1 MEFLRNIWWLK
12 IIAKILISRIPFSYR
27 AFASINIFRWGK
39 MDNVAYAQ
47 EVFFSHMEHLGDIT
61 DKTILE
67 FGPGDSLACAIF
79 GYAAGAKKIYLV
91 DVKFFASDNVA
102 FYKSIIDYMISVGKP
117 VRDLQHKYQ
126 NWDSLATILKDCN
139 AHYLTN
145 GVESLKT
152 IDDSCVDIFISQAV
166 LEHVRYAD
174 FETLCN
180 EQARIA
186 TPQALASHVVD
197 YRDHLN
203 GGLNNLRFSHDFW
216 AQDWFAYRSGFY
228 TNRLRVSE
236 MAAYFTQ
243 TGFKIQNIIKQHY
256 PQQVLEKSKMAP
268 EFRNLSDDDL
278 LTWDAH
284 FILSR

>member
-1 MEFLRNIWWLK
+1 
-12 IIAKILISRIPFSYR
+12 
-27 AFASINIFRWGK
+27 

-47 EVFFSHMEHLGDIT
+47 EVFFLHMEHLGDIT

-79 GYAAGAKKIYLV
+79 GYVAGAKKIYLV
-91 DVKFFASDNVA
+91 DVKSFATDNID

-126 NWDSLATILKDCN
+126 NWDSLTTILKDCN

-145 GVESLKT
+145 GVESLKV

-174 FETLCN
+174 FETVCS

-186 TPQALASHVVD
+186 TPQALATHVVD

-216 AQDWFAYRSGFY
+216 EQDWFAYRSNFY
-228 TNRLRVSE
+228 TNRIRVSE

-243 TGFKIQNIIKQHY
+243 AGFKIQNIIKQHY
-256 PQQVLEKSKMAP
+256 PQHVLERNKMASA
-268 EFRNLSDDDL
+268 FRNLSDDDL
-278 LTWDAH
+278 LTWEAR